1 MKKVIIPATLV
12 VLLLIV
18 YMLIPREHNL
28 IVKWETVK
36 KELPVATPQ
45 IKVYI
50 ENSGSMDGYMGDG
63 SQLKDAVYS
72 YVSSLATYSNG
83 KPQLHF
89 INSQVIPYDG
99 SLKSFISDMNPES
112 FKKAGGSR
120 ANSDIAQMMETM
132 LAAQGKN
139 TISVFVSDCI
149 LDVPEGQA
157 NNFFINRQID
167 IRNAFTKYR
176 NKQKNLSVEIFR
188 LKSNFKGMYYYS
200 LGGEELEGLSR
211 PYYMFVIGDRD
222 VLASINKRVPFSEV
236 KHGIANYCA
245 FTTYEDVSFD
255 MTNEFG
261 VARKNILECR
271 SDKKGKCHLKLK
283 ANLLTT
289 LQDDAYVMNPENY
302 RTQNATVSVG
312 AVERMDD
319 TQSPYT
325 HVFTIDLDGK
335 MNPSGEQLRL
345 MRAYHIP
352 PLPRAQLRF
361 RLEPDIH
368 LEPFQNILEDGF
380 CKVNRPLCL
389 RLCDMARQ
397 LQPGML
403 VVEEELRARQSRC
416 LRRTDAEE
424 QADEE
429 PWHHRRVMP
438 ERRRQQPRCLLR
450 REVKDV
456 GVLHCAAVQLL
467 QVLLGTDQVLRKGVV
482 VAGDPLVLHAEG
494 EERGQHPVGVV
505 AARNLVLPVVAQ
517 EAFHISGDDG

>member
-36 KELPVATPQ
+36 KELPVSTPQ

-50 ENSGSMDGYMGDG
+50 ENSGSMDGYMDDG

-72 YVSSLATYSNG
+72 YVSSLASYSNS

-89 INSQVIPYDG
+89 INSQIIPYNG
-99 SLKSFISDMNPES
+99 SMKSFISDMNPVS
-112 FKKAGGSR
+112 FKNAGGSR
-120 ANSDIAQMMETM
+120 ANSDIAQMMEMM
-132 LAAQGKN
+132 LAVQGKN

-176 NKQKNLSVEIFR
+176 NKLKNLSVEIFR
-188 LKSNFKGMYYYS
+188 LKSK
-200 LGGEELEGLSR
+200 
-211 PYYMFVIGDRD
+211 
-222 VLASINKRVPFSEV
+222 ASINKRVPFSEV

-245 FTTYEDVSFD
+245 FTTYEDVNFD

-261 VARKNILECR
+261 VARKNMLECR
-271 SDKKGKCHLKLK
+271 SDAKGKCHLKLK

-302 RTQNATVSVG
+302 RTQNATVNVG

-345 MRAYHIP
+345 IQQETPNWLEAVNDDTGKNVRKNLEKTTGIKYIIGGIADAYKNDK
-352 PLPRAQLRF
+352 LLT
-361 RLEPDIH
+361 
-368 LEPFQNILEDGF
+368 NIKF
-380 CKVNRPLCL
+380 NI
-389 RLCDMARQ
+389 
-397 LQPGML
+397 
-403 VVEEELRARQSRC
+403 
-416 LRRTDAEE
+416 
-424 QADEE
+424 
-429 PWHHRRVMP
+429 
-438 ERRRQQPRCLLR
+438 
-450 REVKDV
+450 VK
-456 GVLHCAAVQLL
+456 
-467 QVLLGTDQVLRKGVV
+467 
-482 VAGDPLVLHAEG
+482 
-494 EERGQHPVGVV
+494 
-505 AARNLVLPVVAQ
+505 N
-517 EAFHISGDDG
+517 

>member
-18 YMLIPREHNL
+18 YMLIPREHNI
-28 IVKWETVK
+28 IVKWDTVK

-72 YVSSLATYSNG
+72 YVSSLASYSNG

-89 INSQVIPYDG
+89 INSQIIPYNG
-99 SLKSFISDMNPES
+99 SMKSFISDMNPVS
-112 FKKAGGSR
+112 FKNAGGSR
-120 ANSDIAQMMETM
+120 ANSDIAQMMEMM
-132 LAAQGKN
+132 LAVQGKN

-176 NKQKNLSVEIFR
+176 NKLKNLSVEIFR

-200 LGGEELEGLSR
+200 MGGEDLEGVSR
-211 PYYMFVIGDRD
+211 PYFMFVIGDRD

-245 FTTYEDVSFD
+245 FTTYEDVNFD

-261 VARKNILECR
+261 VARKNMLECR
-271 SDKKGKCHLKLK
+271 SDAKGKCHLKLK

-289 LQDDAYVMNPENY
+289 LQDDTYVMNPENY

-345 MRAYHIP
+345 IQQETPNWLEAVNDDTGKNVRKNLEKTTGIKYIIGGIADAYKNDK
-352 PLPRAQLRF
+352 LLT
-361 RLEPDIH
+361 
-368 LEPFQNILEDGF
+368 NIKF
-380 CKVNRPLCL
+380 NI
-389 RLCDMARQ
+389 
-397 LQPGML
+397 
-403 VVEEELRARQSRC
+403 
-416 LRRTDAEE
+416 
-424 QADEE
+424 
-429 PWHHRRVMP
+429 
-438 ERRRQQPRCLLR
+438 
-450 REVKDV
+450 VK
-456 GVLHCAAVQLL
+456 
-467 QVLLGTDQVLRKGVV
+467 
-482 VAGDPLVLHAEG
+482 
-494 EERGQHPVGVV
+494 
-505 AARNLVLPVVAQ
+505 N
-517 EAFHISGDDG
+517 